1 MDKQTFS
8 SAFDA
13 LCDTPVEAANM
24 KLRADLMLHISQLI
38 QENGWTQKQAAEHC
52 GLTQPRIND
61 LLTGKINKFSL
72 DALVHIHAQL
82 GQNVALQ
89 FSHA

>member
-1 MDKQTFS
+1 MNKQTFS

-13 LCDTPVEAANM
+13 LCDTPIEAANM

-72 DALVHIHAQL
+72 DALVNIHAQL

>member
-13 LCDTPVEAANM
+13 LCDTPIEAANM

-38 QENGWTQKQAAEHC
+38 QEIGWTQKQAAEHC

-72 DALVHIHAQL
+72 DALVNIHAQL

>member
-13 LCDTPVEAANM
+13 LCDTLVEAANM
-24 KLRADLMLHISQLI
+24 KLRAELMLHISQLI

-72 DALVHIHAQL
+72 DALVNIHAQL

>member
-24 KLRADLMLHISQLI
+24 ELRADLMLHISQLI

-72 DALVHIHAQL
+72 DALVNIHAQL

>member
-13 LCDTPVEAANM
+13 LCDTPIEAANM
-24 KLRADLMLHISQLI
+24 RLRADLMLHISQLI

-72 DALVHIHAQL
+72 DALVNIHTQL

>member
-13 LCDTPVEAANM
+13 LCDTHIEAANM
-24 KLRADLMLHISQLI
+24 ILRADLMLHISQLI

-72 DALVHIHAQL
+72 DALVNIHAQL

>member
-13 LCDTPVEAANM
+13 LCDTPIEAANM

-72 DALVHIHAQL
+72 DALVNIHAQL

>member
-13 LCDTPVEAANM
+13 LCDTPIEAANM
-24 KLRADLMLHISQLI
+24 KLRAELMLHISQLI

-72 DALVHIHAQL
+72 DALVNIHAQL
-82 GQNVALQ
+82 GQNVAVQ

>member
-13 LCDTPVEAANM
+13 LCDTPIEAANM
-24 KLRADLMLHISQLI
+24 KLRAELMLHISQLI

-72 DALVHIHAQL
+72 DALVNIHAQL

>member
-8 SAFDA
+8 SAFDS

-72 DALVHIHAQL
+72 DALVNIHAQL

>member
-1 MDKQTFS
+1 MNKQTFS

-13 LCDTPVEAANM
+13 LCDTPIEAANM
-24 KLRADLMLHISQLI
+24 RLRADLMLHISQLI

-72 DALVHIHAQL
+72 DALVNIHAQL

>member
-24 KLRADLMLHISQLI
+24 KLRAELMLHISQLI

-72 DALVHIHAQL
+72 DALVNIHAQL

>member
-13 LCDTPVEAANM
+13 LCDTPIEAANM
-24 KLRADLMLHISQLI
+24 RLRADLMLHISQLI

-72 DALVHIHAQL
+72 DALVNIHAQL

>member
-24 KLRADLMLHISQLI
+24 RLRADLMLHISQLI

-72 DALVHIHAQL
+72 DALVNIHAQL